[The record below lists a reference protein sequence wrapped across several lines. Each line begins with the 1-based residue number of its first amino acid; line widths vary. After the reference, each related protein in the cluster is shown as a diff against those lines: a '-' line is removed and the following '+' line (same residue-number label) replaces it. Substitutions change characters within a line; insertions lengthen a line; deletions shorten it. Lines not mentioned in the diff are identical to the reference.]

1 MATTAIVAPS
11 TERHAHRAPLEIW
24 HLLSLDAPTVAAVWA
39 AFFAASFHVTLPW
52 TAPLALALAVWIF
65 YAADRLGDA
74 QHEASA
80 LEDRHR
86 FHAQHARGFFVAI
99 GFALPAVL
107 VLLVELPN
115 TVRIAWLLLVLPLM
129 AYAAA
134 VHWLKLRVPKEWMVG
149 LFFAIAIAAPCLL
162 NKDHLNKDHVAEWLC
177 AAAFGILCWLNCV
190 RIARAE
196 SATTDRATTWAID
209 HFRSITLAFAIATA
223 AIALFLPQT
232 RGVALALVAA
242 ALLLRAL
249 DRLEPRTSAIR
260 MRALADAVLL
270 TPLLLWPLLRYLA

>member
-1 MATTAIVAPS
+1 MATTAIAAPS
-11 TERHAHRAPLEIW
+11 TERHARRAPLEIW

-39 AFFAASFHVTLPW
+39 AFFAASFHVALPW

-65 YAADRLGDA
+65 YAADRLSDA
-74 QHEASA
+74 RDETSS

-86 FHAQHARGFFVAI
+86 FHAKHAHGFFVGI
-99 GFALPAVL
+99 GFAIPTVL
-107 VLLVELPN
+107 VLLVELPH

-149 LFFAIAIAAPCLL
+149 LFFAMAIAAPCLL
-162 NKDHLNKDHVAEWLC
+162 NNNHVAEWLC
-177 AAAFGILCWLNCV
+177 AAVFGILCWLNCV

-209 HFRSITLAFAIATA
+209 HFPGITLAFAVANA
-223 AIALFLPQT
+223 AIALFLPQA
-232 RGVALALVAA
+232 RGIALALATA
-242 ALLLRAL
+242 ALLLREL
-249 DRLEPRTSAIR
+249 DRLEPHTSAVR
-260 MRALADAVLL
+260 MRALADAALL

>member
-1 MATTAIVAPS
+1 VATTAIVAPS
-11 TERHAHRAPLEIW
+11 TGRHSRRAPLEIW

-39 AFFAASFHVTLPW
+39 VFFAASFHVVLPW

-65 YAADRLGDA
+65 YAADRLGDS
-74 QHEASA
+74 QHEASS

-86 FHAQHARGFFVAI
+86 FHAQHALGFFVAI
-99 GFALPAVL
+99 GFALPTVL
-107 VLLVELPN
+107 VLLVELPHA
-115 TVRIAWLLLVLPLM
+115 VRIAWLLLVIPLI

-149 LFFAIAIAAPCLL
+149 LFFATAIAAPCLL
-162 NKDHLNKDHVAEWLC
+162 HEDKVAEWLC

-196 SATTDRATTWAID
+196 SAATDPATAWAVE
-209 HFRSITLAFAIATA
+209 HFRSITLAFALANA
-223 AIALFLPQT
+223 AIALFLPPA

-242 ALLLRAL
+242 ALLLRGL
-249 DRLEPRTSAIR
+249 DRLEPRVSAVR
-260 MRALADAVLL
+260 MRALADAALL

>member
-1 MATTAIVAPS
+1 VATTAIVAPS
-11 TERHAHRAPLEIW
+11 TERHARRAPLEIW
-24 HLLSLDAPTVAAVWA
+24 HLLSLDAPTVAAVWV
-39 AFFAASFHVTLPW
+39 AFFAASFHVALPW

-65 YAADRLGDA
+65 YAADRLSDA
-74 QHEASA
+74 RDETSS

-86 FHAQHARGFFVAI
+86 FHAEHARGFFVGI
-99 GFALPAVL
+99 GFAVPAVL
-107 VLLVELPN
+107 ALMAELPH

-162 NKDHLNKDHVAEWLC
+162 NEDHVAEWLC
-177 AAAFGILCWLNCV
+177 AAAFGVLCWLNCV
-190 RIARAE
+190 RIARSE
-196 SATTDRATTWAID
+196 SATADRSTAWAME
-209 HFRSITLAFAIATA
+209 HFRRITLTFAIISAVIA
-223 AIALFLPQT
+223 AVLPRA
-232 RGVALALVAA
+232 RGVALALMAA

-249 DRLEPRTSAIR
+249 DRLEPHTSAVR
-260 MRALADAVLL
+260 MRALTDAALL

>member
-1 MATTAIVAPS
+1 MATAAIAAPS
-11 TERHAHRAPLEIW
+11 TERHARRAPLEIW

-39 AFFAASFHVTLPW
+39 AFFAASFHVALPW

-65 YAADRLGDA
+65 YAADRLSDA
-74 QHEASA
+74 QHEASS

-99 GFALPAVL
+99 GFAVPAVL
-107 VLLVELPN
+107 VLLVELPH

-129 AYAAA
+129 SYAAA

-149 LFFAIAIAAPCLL
+149 SFFAIAIAAPCL
-162 NKDHLNKDHVAEWLC
+162 LNKDHVAEWLC

-196 SATTDRATTWAID
+196 SAATDRATAWAID
-209 HFRSITLAFAIATA
+209 HFSGITLAFAIANA
-223 AIALFLPQT
+223 AIALFLPQA

-249 DRLEPRTSAIR
+249 DLLEPRTSAVR
-260 MRALADAVLL
+260 MRALADAALL